1 MVEESNQSISPQE
14 LLALKDDLLAQW
26 ERLPVEHQATMLLVL
41 ASRIQAGDYGPWAVE
56 AIRLLSARSETP
68 PSDLSTPPISTTDL
82 IHHTGLTPDEIARLS
97 SADLR
102 RISVAVMR
110 HLVHDVFWD
119 EVEHQVRRYLEG
131 AR

>member
-1 MVEESNQSISPQE
+1 MVEETNQSISPQE

-41 ASRIQAGDYGPWAVE
+41 ASRVKAGNYGPWAAE
-56 AIRLLSARSETP
+56 AIRLLSAQSEAP
-68 PSDLSTPPISTTDL
+68 SSDLSTPPISTTDL
-82 IHHTGLTPDEIARLS
+82 IHHTDLTPDEIARLS
-97 SADLR
+97 AADLR
-102 RISVAVMR
+102 RIFAAVVR

>member
-1 MVEESNQSISPQE
+1 MVEESNQSITPRE

-56 AIRLLSARSETP
+56 AIRLLSARSEAP
-68 PSDLSTPPISTTDL
+68 SSDLSTPPISATDL
-82 IHHTGLTPDEIARLS
+82 IHHTDLTPDEIARLS
-97 SADLR
+97 AADLR
-102 RISVAVMR
+102 RIFAAVVR